1 MCEPTLI
8 IAGLSAGMS
17 MAGGFAQAQQGRAE
31 ARGYRMQAAQA
42 MQAANVEANQVRA
55 QGERDLST
63 TRVIQAASGVD
74 MAGGSAADV
83 GGKQASV
90 IEEEALMRLYAGRV
104 GRWQNLALAAQA
116 KANARN
122 AAIGGVLTG
131 VTTLLGGGTGPA
143 DGTRATTCTPGPWHI
158 ARMLEAAEDLPVN
171 WGLLAKG
178 NASEVAPLREQ
189 IEAGACGLKVHED
202 WGATPAVI
210 DAALPGESEA
220 RPHLRDDRP
229 RRAIDAVDKDP
240 DGVLS
245 FCLPFKVSPS
255 RSSRK
260 IVTTRRISASA
271 DGTGGNCRL

>member
-131 VTTLLGGGTGPA
+131 VTTLLGG
-143 DGTRATTCTPGPWHI
+143 
-158 ARMLEAAEDLPVN
+158 AAQSGMFSGGSGAGAL
-171 WGLLAKG
+171 
-178 NASEVAPLREQ
+178 NASKLSR
-189 IEAGACGLKVHED
+189 
-202 WGATPAVI
+202 
-210 DAALPGESEA
+210 LPGGE
-220 RPHLRDDRP
+220 P
-229 RRAIDAVDKDP
+229 RGFYVVR
-240 DGVLS
+240 
-245 FCLPFKVSPS
+245 
-255 RSSRK
+255 
-260 IVTTRRISASA
+260 
-271 DGTGGNCRL
+271 